1 MRARLKTYYSFFFV
15 IIIALGLMLFYL
27 LTYSMYEIEE
37 YTVNDPGVSTKLLIA
52 TQGSE
57 FKDRVTQ
64 NIIAHYK
71 PDQVFIE
78 IIDIS
83 KLYDIRPEN
92 FDAIVIMH
100 TWEYGMAP
108 EDVKQFLLKNNTIEY
123 KTVILATSGDGDNK
137 IKGIDAITG
146 ESKLESAS
154 YISNEIVNKIDQV
167 FKKQ

>member
-1 MRARLKTYYSFFFV
+1 MLKRLKVYYSFFFV
-15 IIIALGLMLFYL
+15 IIIALGLMLYYL

-37 YTVNDPGVSTKLLIA
+37 YTVNDPSISTKLLIA

-57 FKDRVTQ
+57 FKDRITQ
-64 NIIAHYK
+64 NIIAHYQ

-78 IIDIS
+78 IIDVS
-83 KLYDIRPEN
+83 KLFDINPDN

-108 EDVKQFLLKNNTIEY
+108 EDVIQFLSKHNTIEY
-123 KTVILATSGDGDNK
+123 KTIILSTSGDGDNK

-146 ESKLESAS
+146 ESKLESVS

-167 FKKQ
+167 LNKQ